1 MTETTPRLIVGWE
14 IEKTKFDTYM
24 KNNMESRKKC
34 ICIPKGWGNNWCGPK
49 CWGDNWKH
57 DFVVRFF
64 EYNGSGCYYLDFP
77 CKYLYVS
84 LTEEDC
90 ITGPELVALLTNA
103 DLIAKAKTFAISMGA
118 EDKDITI
125 SSVDDGYN

>member
-1 MTETTPRLIVGWE
+1 MIETTSRLIVGWE
-14 IEKTKFDTYM
+14 IEKTKFDAYM
-24 KNNMESRKKC
+24 KNNNMESCRLGEQC
-34 ICIPKGWGNNWCGPK
+34 MCGPK

-57 DFVVRFF
+57 DFVIRFF

-90 ITGPELVALLTNA
+90 ITGPELVALLTNT

-118 EDKDITI
+118 EDKDLTI
-125 SSVDDGYN
+125 SSVEDGEI